1 MAMSDPKPKST
12 IRQILES
19 GPTDPRIMQKLE
31 LLEQLQAAHA
41 ENDQAK
47 LLEIGQKLA
56 ANSQAIAQS
65 QKTRRAAMRKTIAQA
80 KKVADPEERT
90 QKLLAAFAF
99 CVKETCAAHADSGDR
114 KTYNFGVKRLAEIG
128 GELRALNRFAAL
140 EPFLDSTDIQLR
152 GFAAVWLRNLWPE
165 RILPILQ
172 EIEKTMSFGT
182 PAGTQVYIAMREL
195 EQVKEKAAASQ
206 KGSEA
211 KT

>member
-1 MAMSDPKPKST
+1 MSDAKPKST

-19 GPTDPRIMQKLE
+19 GPTDPRIMQKLD

-41 ENDQAK
+41 RNDQARM
-47 LLEIGQKLA
+47 LEIGQKLA

-65 QKTRRAAMRKTIAQA
+65 QKLRRAAMSKAVAQA

-90 QKLLAAFAF
+90 RKLLAAFEL
-99 CVKETCAAHADSGDR
+99 CVKQACAAHSDSGDR

-128 GELRALNRFAAL
+128 QQLRALNRFAAL
-140 EPFLDSTDIQLR
+140 EPFLDSPDIQLR

-172 EIEKTMSFGT
+172 EIDKTMSFGT

-195 EQVKEKAAASQ
+195 EQVKEKAAANQ
-206 KGSEA
+206 RGSDAEQ
-211 KT
+211 